1 MEEINI
7 IRELIRTCGNE
18 YLVGISFWKLS
29 TRTSFSSNIIMNS
42 AEWFYVRLFEKM
54 MSMSINKINM
64 RQNMFIYGELYEMKR
79 LGKRAKGGKD
89 LWRNLIISERKR
101 GRIWTITIT
110 LVNWLLDVK
119 GRLLRSPPKMYTE
132 VELWLLCFLAICEE
146 REFTICCDWLSECC
160 YVDVCFK
167 HHCDKENCL
176 YYEAREMGFD
186 FGIPNILFNSFR

>member
-7 IRELIRTCGNE
+7 IRELIRTCRKE
-18 YLVGISFWKLS
+18 YLLRISFWKLS

-132 VELWLLCFLAICEE
+132 VRGYPVYFICRTLTALLFSNLW
-146 REFTICCDWLSECC
+146 RESLQ
-160 YVDVCFK
+160 YVVIG
-167 HHCDKENCL
+167 
-176 YYEAREMGFD
+176 YPSAVM
-186 FGIPNILFNSFR
+186 

>member
-7 IRELIRTCGNE
+7 IRELIRTCRNE
-18 YLVGISFWKLS
+18 YLLRISFWKLS

-42 AEWFYVRLFEKM
+42 AEWFYVRLFGKM

-79 LGKRAKGGKD
+79 LGKWAKGGKD

-119 GRLLRSPPKMYTE
+119 GRLLRSPPKNVYRSKR
-132 VELWLLCFLAICEE
+132 LSSLFYLQNSDCFA
-146 REFTICCDWLSECC
+146 F
-160 YVDVCFK
+160 
-167 HHCDKENCL
+167 
-176 YYEAREMGFD
+176 
-186 FGIPNILFNSFR
+186 

>member
-1 MEEINI
+1 MIFPQLQYFSWTLKVVEEINI
-7 IRELIRTCGNE
+7 IRELIRTCGKE

-29 TRTSFSSNIIMNS
+29 TRTSFSSIIIMNS

-119 GRLLRSPPKMYTE
+119 GRLLRSPPKNVYRSKR
-132 VELWLLCFLAICEE
+132 LSSLFYLQNSDCFA
-146 REFTICCDWLSECC
+146 F
-160 YVDVCFK
+160 
-167 HHCDKENCL
+167 
-176 YYEAREMGFD
+176 
-186 FGIPNILFNSFR
+186 